1 MIMKGY
7 SQSPP
12 EQSAL
17 ARVEG
22 VNASYKDLAQ
32 VCGVIRDRNID
43 WAVVFLESAAA
54 GESPVFFR
62 RHNKNLGHRRE
73 LGGRQGRY
81 PEKAAKMVLN
91 VLKSAIANS
100 KILGLGDKLKI
111 AVATANKKMTYPRMA
126 SKGRQARS
134 YLETSRVEI
143 ILVPTSGKVTAE
155 NTKVA
160 KVEKTEAPKK
170 APLEKKAESAP
181 KKADVPQK
189 EVVKKSSK

>member
-7 SQSPP
+7 SQLPP

-155 NTKVA
+155 TAKVA

-170 APLEKKAESAP
+170 VPEKKAEAAP
-181 KKADVPQK
+181 KKAEAPQK

>member
-73 LGGRQGRY
+73 LGGRKGRY

-100 KILGLGDKLKI
+100 KVLGLGDKLKI

-143 ILVPTSGKVTAE
+143 ILVPSSGKTVEAQ
-155 NTKVA
+155 KPA
-160 KVEKTEAPKK
+160 KVEKAEAPKK

-181 KKADVPQK
+181 KKAEAPQK